1 MNIGGF
7 LSNDSKFGKMMTK
20 IGTIIVLNI
29 LFVISCVPVV
39 TVGPALSALY
49 YSLDELLKEEE
60 NDRLYMTG
68 GTINPVRVFLRGI
81 RRRFPASL
89 AAWLL
94 FVGIMILGSVN
105 LQICAAWQG
114 PMRYLSSVIAMVMF
128 TAFAGFALVFPVLGR
143 TEGSFKDAFRMAFE
157 TALIS
162 PLGTIASMLIYAVPL
177 IIIRLDTVNQPL
189 YAFIFCFFGCG
200 VLAMT
205 VTKLLMKPIE
215 RIRELNKAQ
224 EA

>member
-29 LFVISCVPVV
+29 LFVISCVPFV

-49 YSLDELLKEEE
+49 YSLDELMKEEE

-68 GTINPVRVFLRGI
+68 GTINPVKVFIRGI
-81 RRRFPASL
+81 RRRFFAGMIY
-89 AAWLL
+89 WLL
-94 FVGIMILGSVN
+94 FVGIMLLGSVN
-105 LQICAAWQG
+105 LQICASWQG
-114 PMRYLSSVIAMVMF
+114 PMKYCSSIIAAVML
-128 TAFAGFALVFPVLGR
+128 TAFAGFVSVFPVLAR
-143 TEGSFKDAFRMAFE
+143 TESGLKDTIKMACE

-162 PLGTIASMLIYAVPL
+162 PLGTLGAMLIYAAPLL
-177 IIIRLDTVNQPL
+177 IIRFDTVNQPT

-205 VTKLLMKPIE
+205 VTKLLMKPID
-215 RIRELNKAQ
+215 RIKNLHTAQKA
-224 EA
+224 